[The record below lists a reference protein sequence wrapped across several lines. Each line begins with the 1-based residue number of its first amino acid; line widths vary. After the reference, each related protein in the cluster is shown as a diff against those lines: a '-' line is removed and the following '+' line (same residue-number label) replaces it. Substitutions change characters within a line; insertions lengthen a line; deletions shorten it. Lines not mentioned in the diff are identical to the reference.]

1 MKRFIA
7 ILTLALTAALSA
19 DKASAQDFFGIPMV
33 NTAESGLDDISGSIL
48 RFAATEVGI
57 MDLIDLSWFGE
68 QHKIYDYSQCIWNDI
83 TFNEH
88 ATSDLEGLIAIIA
101 LAATETGVI
110 DPDDCP
116 SFIAPNGNS
125 SVGYTNLYSPDT
137 VNAGQGGDP
146 LPEALQ
152 YDSDAV
158 LAGGTLSVSDYN
170 GNRILGFNGLPTH
183 DEDSI
188 VLDGSGD
195 AEGVVDPDDCPS
207 IVDLWF
213 ELVDAGYTE
222 DEAFEM
228 IEMVMGEGPTLFE
241 PEDIILGPFVVNSNV
256 TSTF

>member
-101 LAATETGVI
+101 LAATETGII

-116 SFIAPNGNS
+116 TVGKFDS
-125 SVGYTNLYSPDT
+125 SSTSTQMMPDDDMGHNLYF
-137 VNAGQGGDP
+137 DP
-146 LPEALQ
+146 HWLLQ
-152 YDSDAV
+152 KR
-158 LAGGTLSVSDYN
+158 N
-170 GNRILGFNGLPTH
+170 PN
-183 DEDSI
+183 
-188 VLDGSGD
+188 
-195 AEGVVDPDDCPS
+195 DCPDL
-207 IVDLWF
+207 VDLWF

-222 DEAFEM
+222 DEAFDL
-228 IEMVMGEGPTLFE
+228 IEMAMD
-241 PEDIILGPFVVNSNV
+241 EDGWLVGGGYKLW
-256 TSTF
+256 TDTGATGY